1 MKRICLIGSGNVAE
15 AFAVALGGLHPA
27 GRFRLGQIYARNR
40 ARGAKLARMAGCD
53 HTDDPA
59 QLVPADIYL
68 ISVSDTQIGAIAEN
82 LDFGNAIVAHTAGS
96 VSLNVLPDRLS
107 HRGVFYPLQTFTAGR
122 RIDFRQV
129 PLLIE
134 GEHPDTAAALRLL
147 ASELSDSVYEV
158 SEQQRAQLHLAAV
171 FACNFTNHMYAIAQ
185 ELLAEKGLPPQL
197 IGPLISE
204 TAAKALGCPSAAA
217 VQTGPARRGDRQT
230 QQKHLGLLEGHPQ
243 LQELYQKISTEIW
256 ETSKRI

>member
-1 MKRICLIGSGNVAE
+1 MERAVIIGSGNLAE
-15 AFAVALGGLHPA
+15 ALARAVAGSRTKPVQV
-27 GRFRLGQIYARNR
+27 FARNAERGR
-40 ARGAKLARMAGCD
+40 AVAALAGTQW
-53 HTDDPA
+53 TDDPA
-59 QLVPADIYL
+59 QLAAADIYL

-256 ETSKRI
+256 ETSKKI

>member
-53 HTDDPA
+53 HTDDP
-59 QLVPADIYL
+59 
-68 ISVSDTQIGAIAEN
+68 VSDTQIGAIAEN

-204 TAAKALGCPSAAA
+204 TAAKALGSPSAAA

-256 ETSKRI
+256 ETSKKI

>member
-68 ISVSDTQIGAIAEN
+68 ISVSDTQIGAVAEN

-96 VSLNVLPDRLS
+96 VSLNVLSDRLS

-122 RIDFRQV
+122 RHCAYLPRNYPIRYTKFRNSSARNSTW
-129 PLLIE
+129 PRFSHATLPTTCMRS
-134 GEHPDTAAALRLL
+134 HKSCSPK
-147 ASELSDSVYEV
+147 
-158 SEQQRAQLHLAAV
+158 RA
-171 FACNFTNHMYAIAQ
+171 C
-185 ELLAEKGLPPQL
+185 
-197 IGPLISE
+197 
-204 TAAKALGCPSAAA
+204 
-217 VQTGPARRGDRQT
+217 RR
-230 QQKHLGLLEGHPQ
+230 
-243 LQELYQKISTEIW
+243 S
-256 ETSKRI
+256 

>member
-1 MKRICLIGSGNVAE
+1 
-15 AFAVALGGLHPA
+15 
-27 GRFRLGQIYARNR
+27 
-40 ARGAKLARMAGCD
+40 MAGCD

-204 TAAKALGCPSAAA
+204 TAAKALGSPSAAA

-256 ETSKRI
+256 ETSKKI

>member
-1 MKRICLIGSGNVAE
+1 M
-15 AFAVALGGLHPA
+15 
-27 GRFRLGQIYARNR
+27 
-40 ARGAKLARMAGCD
+40 
-53 HTDDPA
+53 
-59 QLVPADIYL
+59 
-68 ISVSDTQIGAIAEN
+68 
-82 LDFGNAIVAHTAGS
+82 
-96 VSLNVLPDRLS
+96 
-107 HRGVFYPLQTFTAGR
+107 FYPLQTFTAGR

-256 ETSKRI
+256 ETSKKI

>member
-107 HRGVFYPLQTFTAGR
+107 HRGCSTRCKRL
-122 RIDFRQV
+122 RQ
-129 PLLIE
+129 
-134 GEHPDTAAALRLL
+134 G
-147 ASELSDSVYEV
+147 
-158 SEQQRAQLHLAAV
+158 
-171 FACNFTNHMYAIAQ
+171 
-185 ELLAEKGLPPQL
+185 G
-197 IGPLISE
+197 G
-204 TAAKALGCPSAAA
+204 
-217 VQTGPARRGDRQT
+217 
-230 QQKHLGLLEGHPQ
+230 
-243 LQELYQKISTEIW
+243 
-256 ETSKRI
+256 

>member
-68 ISVSDTQIGAIAEN
+68 ISVSDTQIGAVAEN

-134 GEHPDTAAALRLL
+134 GEHSGHGRGTALTCLGTIRFGIRSFGTAA
-147 ASELSDSVYEV
+147 
-158 SEQQRAQLHLAAV
+158 RATPPGRGFRMQLYQPHVCDRTRVARR
-171 FACNFTNHMYAIAQ
+171 
-185 ELLAEKGLPPQL
+185 KGP
-197 IGPLISE
+197 
-204 TAAKALGCPSAAA
+204 AAA
-217 VQTGPARRGDRQT
+217 VDRPVD
-230 QQKHLGLLEGHPQ
+230 L
-243 LQELYQKISTEIW
+243 
-256 ETSKRI
+256 

>member
-1 MKRICLIGSGNVAE
+1 
-15 AFAVALGGLHPA
+15 
-27 GRFRLGQIYARNR
+27 
-40 ARGAKLARMAGCD
+40 MAGCD

-68 ISVSDTQIGAIAEN
+68 ISVSDTQIGAVAEN

-96 VSLNVLPDRLS
+96 VSLNVLSDRLS

-204 TAAKALGCPSAAA
+204 TAAKALGSPSAAA

-256 ETSKRI
+256 ETSKKI

>member
-1 MKRICLIGSGNVAE
+1 
-15 AFAVALGGLHPA
+15 
-27 GRFRLGQIYARNR
+27 
-40 ARGAKLARMAGCD
+40 MAGCD

-134 GEHPDTAAALRLL
+134 GEHPDTAAALHLL

-204 TAAKALGCPSAAA
+204 TAAKALGSPSAAA

-256 ETSKRI
+256 ETSKKI

>member
-68 ISVSDTQIGAIAEN
+68 ISVSDTQIGAVAEN
-82 LDFGNAIVAHTAGS
+82 LDFGNAIVADTAGS
-96 VSLNVLPDRLS
+96 V
-107 HRGVFYPLQTFTAGR
+107 
-122 RIDFRQV
+122 
-129 PLLIE
+129 
-134 GEHPDTAAALRLL
+134 
-147 ASELSDSVYEV
+147 
-158 SEQQRAQLHLAAV
+158 
-171 FACNFTNHMYAIAQ
+171 ACNFTNHMYAIAQ

-204 TAAKALGCPSAAA
+204 TAAKALGSPSAAA

-256 ETSKRI
+256 ETSKKI

>member
-15 AFAVALGGLHPA
+15 AFAVALGGLHPD

-53 HTDDPA
+53 HTDDPT

-68 ISVSDTQIGAIAEN
+68 ISVSDTQIGAVAEN

-185 ELLAEKGLPPQL
+185 
-197 IGPLISE
+197 
-204 TAAKALGCPSAAA
+204 
-217 VQTGPARRGDRQT
+217 
-230 QQKHLGLLEGHPQ
+230 
-243 LQELYQKISTEIW
+243 
-256 ETSKRI
+256 